1 MKILVVVVVALLAV
15 AAVIC
20 ICVHHDAVARASLA
34 RRLNSALGRMR
45 MPGKFIL
52 LMVGVCC
59 LPMLASASNS
69 REAVLAHH
77 SGPHGAP
84 SINRQDK
91 SISIEICADTCDYF
105 IARRM
110 RSEDEV
116 WDMVFLHQSFFSS
129 DIAARS
135 FRAKNAAHVSFVLA
149 TYFRPC
155 SKYPQDATRASCIV
169 KYLARRNGI
178 SYALVRYDEGYRCE
192 IAGDLLVPSTFHG
205 KGKCARPKKAP

>member
-20 ICVHHDAVARASLA
+20 ICVHHDDVARASLT
-34 RRLNSALGRMR
+34 RRLIYALGRMR

-69 REAVLAHH
+69 REA
-77 SGPHGAP
+77 AP